1 MISIINLTGLVDFI
15 IEDDTGKLQ
24 LIQGTKEEVLKEYH
38 NEATWVQDA
47 FASIHFA
54 LDQGMV
60 FTNQLSYGG
69 LRDLIRDLE
78 G

>member
-1 MISIINLTGLVDFI
+1 MISIINLTGPVAFI
-15 IEDDTGKLQ
+15 IEDNTGKLQ
-24 LIQGTKEEVLKEYH
+24 LIQGTKEEILKEYH
-38 NEATWVQDA
+38 NEASWAQDS

-60 FTNQLSYGG
+60 FTDQLLYGG

>member
-1 MISIINLTGLVDFI
+1 MISIINLTGTVAFI
-15 IEDDTGKLQ
+15 VEDDTGKLQ

-38 NEATWVQDA
+38 NEATWAQDA

-60 FTNQLSYGG
+60 FTNQLLCGG

>member
-1 MISIINLTGLVDFI
+1 MISIINLTGTVAFI
-15 IEDDTGKLQ
+15 VEDDTGKLQ
-24 LIQGTKEEVLKEYH
+24 LFQGTKEGILKEYH
-38 NEATWVQDA
+38 NEASWAQDS

-60 FTNQLSYGG
+60 FTNQLLCGG
-69 LRDLIRDLE
+69 LRDLIRVLE